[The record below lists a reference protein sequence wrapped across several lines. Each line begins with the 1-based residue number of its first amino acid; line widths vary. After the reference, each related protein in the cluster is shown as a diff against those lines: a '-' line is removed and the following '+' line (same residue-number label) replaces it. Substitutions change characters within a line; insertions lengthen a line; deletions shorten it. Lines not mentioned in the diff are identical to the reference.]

1 MQTMIRTLHLKI
13 VHHFLHVIQTNDML
27 TDEASHVYIAMP
39 MHNLLEYS
47 DNYSETSV
55 SLWQFKRY

>member
-39 MHNLLEYS
+39 MHNFLEYS